1 MVPQANALIG
11 WDRPRKFIFSG
22 DVQSIDAA
30 RAWNNEYSLEGKS
43 SKFHKILKMKFH
55 KIFKYFLAFFAEITD
70 QERTHHSN
78 PLLNQVEISAA
89 DRQTLVSWLI
99 NVCRSPAQLQVQSM
113 HQVKN

>member
-1 MVPQANALIG
+1 MGFRVKLGYGERIVVVMAFL
-11 WDRPRKFIFSG
+11 G

-30 RAWNNEYSLEGKS
+30 RAWNNEYSLEGRISAKDLVLLR
-43 SKFHKILKMKFH
+43 I
-55 KIFKYFLAFFAEITD
+55 FLAFFAEITD

-113 HQVKN
+113 HQVIRSTSL

>member
-1 MVPQANALIG
+1 MA
-11 WDRPRKFIFSG
+11 FIYKIILKLLG

-30 RAWNNEYSLEGKS
+30 RAWNNEYSLEGRISAKAS
-43 SKFHKILKMKFH
+43 VSLRI
-55 KIFKYFLAFFAEITD
+55 FLAFFAEITD

-113 HQVKN
+113 HQVIRTSN

>member
-1 MVPQANALIG
+1 
-11 WDRPRKFIFSG
+11 
-22 DVQSIDAA
+22 
-30 RAWNNEYSLEGKS
+30 
-43 SKFHKILKMKFH
+43 MKFQ

-113 HQVKN
+113 HQVKNKGYIRLKPFHFRNQCRKESDPT